1 MKYYEEQTIDDP
13 FTGRVG
19 QEGHEN
25 CPRSLFGLRV
35 SIFQENLYPTPVVC
49 HAGPSTILQNRLPR
63 HYTNHTRLVRSAGS
77 SWTFI
82 YAPPHHPILCQE
94 ASFKNENFDRLLS
107 SIFNDAQELGLI
119 EPKAE
124 ASIDATGMEARH
136 VSRHYVLRAGYKR
149 FLRYRW
155 PKLTLVCDN
164 DTHLFAAAVVTD
176 GPSQDSPQFPLAM
189 IQACRHLTIDR
200 LLGDAGYDGE
210 HNHRLARD
218 TLGIRSTVI
227 ALNKRNSRKWPRTKY
242 RRQMKRRFHC
252 RIFGNRWQVES
263 AISRN
268 KRRLGSALRAR
279 TPPSQEQ
286 ECFLRVITHNLMIL
300 SYAA

>member
-1 MKYYEEQTIDDP
+1 MTRSPVALARKAMKIAHDALPAYASP
-13 FTGRVG
+13 FSKKTFT
-19 QEGHEN
+19 QHQ
-25 CPRSLFGLRV
+25 LFAMLVLQQFFKTDYRGIIQIIRDWSDLREVLGL
-35 SIFQENLYPTPVVC
+35 SYM
-49 HAGPSTILQNRLPR
+49 
-63 HYTNHTRLVRSAGS
+63 
-77 SWTFI
+77 
-82 YAPPHHPILCQE
+82 PHHTTLILRQE
-94 ASFKNENFDRLLS
+94 ASFKNENFDWLLS

-176 GPSQDSPQFPLAM
+176 GPSQDSPQFPQAM

-210 HNHRLARD
+210 HNHRLARE
-218 TLGIRSTVI
+218 TLSIRSTVI

-300 SYAA
+300 SNAA